1 MRNTVERVEVK
12 AYRIPTDE
20 PESDGTCAWDETVMV
35 AVHLYCNGVR
45 GFGYSYAHESAAV
58 LVSDR
63 LGAIVRGRDPFDI
76 PGCWLA
82 LNGAL
87 RNLGDA
93 GIGMMAVAAV
103 DAALWDLKARLLELP
118 LVSLIGAARESV
130 PVYGSG
136 GFTSYTIGKLQ
147 RQLAGWVERGISRV
161 KMKVGRDPGADP
173 ERVASARRA
182 IGPDACLMV
191 DANGGYARKEAL
203 RLARIFAGQGVVWF
217 EEPVPHRDREGL
229 RLARDLAPEGME
241 ISCGEYGFNA
251 RYFLDLL
258 RDGCVDVMQAD
269 ATRCGVSGF
278 LEAAALCEAWHI
290 PLSSHCAPALHL
302 HLCCAATPVRHLEYF
317 HDHVRIERMLLEGVV
332 EPRDGALFPDLTRHG
347 HGLSLREDEA
357 KRFEIRPL

>member
-1 MRNTVERVEVK
+1 MRNVVERVEVK
-12 AYRIPTDE
+12 AYRIPTEE
-20 PESDGTCAWDETVMV
+20 PESDGTCLWDETVMV
-35 AVHLYCNGVR
+35 AVHLYCKGVR
-45 GFGYSYAHESAAV
+45 GFGYSYAHESAAT
-58 LVSDR
+58 LIRDR
-63 LGAIVRGRDPFDI
+63 LGELVRGRDPFDI
-76 PGCWLA
+76 PGCRLA

-93 GIGMMAVAAV
+93 GIGMMAVSAV

-118 LVSLIGAARESV
+118 LVSLLGGARESV

-136 GFTSYTIGKLQ
+136 GFTSYTVEKLE
-147 RQLAGWVERGISRV
+147 RQLSGWAERGITRV
-161 KMKVGRDPGADP
+161 KMKVGRDPVADP
-173 ERVASARRA
+173 ERVAAARRA
-182 IGPDACLMV
+182 IGQETGLMV

-203 RLARIFAGQGVVWF
+203 RLARLFAAQGVDWF
-217 EEPVPHRDREGL
+217 EEPVSHRDREGL
-229 RLARDLAPEGME
+229 RLVRDLAPEGME
-241 ISCGEYGFNA
+241 VSSGEYGFNA

-269 ATRCGVSGF
+269 ATRCGVTGF

-302 HLCCAATPVRHLEYF
+302 HLCCTATSVRHLEYF
-317 HDHVRIERMLLEGVV
+317 HDHVRIERRLLEGVV
-332 EPRDGALFPDLTRHG
+332 EPHEGSLFPDLTRHG